1 MFGRLFL
8 FFSILLINTL
18 SFAQEGND
26 NEKHIMLLFAKNANS
41 ARLREFNAGFTS
53 YISNNKINAQIH
65 NIFLDIPGK
74 KDFMGKR
81 DKLEFLAKSDF
92 FSSQTDLLIA
102 TDSETH
108 NLLLSIDSLLPP
120 GLPVMSIFIAGHPIE
135 RKPRFSIIAV
145 NYPVEKNFLLGMKL
159 FPKTEEVVFISD
171 NTNYGTNEMIFAK
184 NVLEKYSKKTTIT
197 YLSPENSEFNNIF
210 SVTDSLPEHSFII
223 LSSWLLDQGGNY
235 NIEGN
240 FYPFIPRLAK
250 RAVFGIQ
257 NLSLGTGILGGYL
270 TSFWE
275 AGYKA
280 ASKSVK
286 LLKNP
291 GIRFHDTI
299 SDYKI
304 AFDFKVMQKWKLSDD
319 NLPEHSQF
327 INKPYNIFD
336 DYAREINF
344 IIALIVL
351 LSVSLVVF
359 AVYHLRYIRLYKD
372 NLKLSK
378 ENIARKELLDNTL
391 SVMSEGV
398 VSFDTDFKILD
409 INTAAKEMSGISGNP
424 VGLDFES
431 VFTTKQPR
439 GSESVLSLLATS
451 LNRKER
457 VKLSDYTKITYK
469 NEESR
474 VISGNISP
482 VIDSDNIVNQLVLV
496 FRDVTES
503 HRQKRFLRIAVESAK
518 SYTWFFNIY
527 NNSFVFG
534 ENYRNIYGAD
544 TPNEISMDMFL
555 AKVHPGDREKVLQSH
570 YSITTKRSTNFA
582 VEFRISFNNDNNY
595 EWWER
600 RGLTYSDSMSEEE
613 VKHVY
618 GMDINIDDHKEREKE
633 LIEAK
638 IKAEESDRLKSAFLS
653 NMSHEIRTPLN
664 GIVGFA
670 NLLADPDYSQKEK
683 DEFVKVINT
692 SSKVLM
698 NLVSDILDLSR
709 IESNTMN
716 FELKP
721 TNLNEHI
728 REIADSYKLSVNKDV
743 AFTIMLPEQTAW
755 VYTDPFRNRQVIT
768 NLINNS
774 LKFTEQGEICIG
786 YTIKDNYAEIY
797 VSDTGK
803 GIKKEL
809 LNNIFYRFY
818 KVDDFIAGT
827 GLGLPICKA
836 IVEKIGGSIWAES
849 EYGKGT
855 IIRYTIGLANQ
866 ICDTGKRPLILIA
879 EDLESNYQL
888 LAIILTRQYD
898 LIWAKNGAEA
908 VELFNKHNPSL
919 VLMDIKMPI
928 MDGLE
933 ATRAI
938 RKISEMVPIIAQTA
952 NAFESDH
959 QIAREAGCND
969 ILTKPI
975 KSSLLLHLVQKYL
988 S

>member
-8 FFSILLINTL
+8 FFSILLININ

-26 NEKHIMLLFAKNANS
+26 KEKHIMLLYAKNANS
-41 ARLREFNAGFTS
+41 ARLREFSAGFSS

-74 KDFMGKR
+74 KDFQGKK
-81 DKLEFLAKSDF
+81 DKIEFLVKSGF
-92 FSSQTDLLIA
+92 FNSQTDLLIA

-120 GLPVMSIFIAGHPIE
+120 ELPVMTICNAGSEIE
-135 RKPRFSIIAV
+135 RKPRFSVFAI
-145 NYPVEKNFLLGMKL
+145 NYPIEKNFLLGMKL
-159 FPKTEEVVFISD
+159 FPKTEQVVFISD
-171 NTNYGTNEMIFAK
+171 NSVYGINEMALAK
-184 NVLEKYSKKTTIT
+184 NVLEKYTKKTSIR
-197 YLSPENSEFNNIF
+197 YLSPENSEFSNIF

-223 LSSWLLDQGGNY
+223 LSSWLLDQRGNY
-235 NIEGN
+235 NMDGN

-270 TSFWE
+270 TSLWD

-280 ASKSVK
+280 ASRSVK
-286 LLKNP
+286 LLSNP
-291 GIRFHDTI
+291 GIRFHETI
-299 SDYKI
+299 SDYKTV
-304 AFDFKVMQKWKLSDD
+304 FDYRVMQKWKLSDD
-319 NLPEHSQF
+319 KLPEHSLF

-344 IIALIVL
+344 VIALIAL

-372 NLKLSK
+372 NLKLSR
-378 ENIARKELLDNTL
+378 ENSARKELLDNTL

-398 VSFDTDFKILD
+398 VSFDTEFKILD
-409 INTAAKEMSGISGNP
+409 INSAAKEMSGFTGNP
-424 VGLDFES
+424 VGLSFES
-431 VFTTKQPR
+431 VFTTKQPK
-439 GSESVLSLLATS
+439 GSQSVLSLLAAS
-451 LNRKER
+451 LNKKER
-457 VKLSDYTKITYK
+457 VKLPDYTRISYK

-503 HRQKRFLRIAVESAK
+503 YRQKRFLRIAVESAK
-518 SYTWFFNIY
+518 SYTWFFNTY

-534 ENYRNIYGAD
+534 ENYHNFYGAD
-544 TPNEISMDMFL
+544 TPNEISLDLFL
-555 AKVHPGDREKVLQSH
+555 DKVHPEDREKVLQSH
-570 YSITTKRSTNFA
+570 YSITTKRSTSFA
-582 VEFRISFNNDNNY
+582 VEFRISFNNDNIY

-600 RGLTYSDSMSEEE
+600 RGLTYSDSMSEDE
-613 VKHVY
+613 VKHIY
-618 GMDINIDDHKEREKE
+618 GMDINIDDHKERERE

-670 NLLADPDYSQKEK
+670 NLLADPDYTQKEK
-683 DEFVKVINT
+683 EEFVKVINT

-728 REIADSYKLSVNKDV
+728 KEIADSYKLSVNKNV
-743 AFTIMLPEQTAW
+743 TFTVILPDQTVW
-755 VYTDPFRNRQVIT
+755 VNTDPFRNRQVIT

-774 LKFTEQGEICIG
+774 LKFTEQGEIRIG
-786 YTIKDNYAEIY
+786 YTVKDNYAEIY

-809 LNNIFYRFY
+809 LNNIFHRFY

-836 IVEKIGGSIWAES
+836 IVEKMGGRIWAES
-849 EYGKGT
+849 EFGKGT
-855 IIRYTIGLANQ
+855 TIRYTIGLVNA
-866 ICDTGKRPLILIA
+866 ISETRKRPLILIA
-879 EDLESNYQL
+879 EDLDSNYQL
-888 LAIILTRQYD
+888 LSIILTHDYD

-919 VLMDIKMPI
+919 VLMDIKMPV

-933 ATRAI
+933 ATREI
-938 RKISEMVPIIAQTA
+938 RKISETVPIIAQTA

-975 KSSLLLHLVQKYL
+975 KSSLLLHLVKNYV

>member
-1 MFGRLFL
+1 MSGRLFL
-8 FFSILLINTL
+8 FFSILLINTF

-26 NEKHIMLLFAKNANS
+26 KEKHIMLLYAKNANS

-65 NIFLDIPGK
+65 SIFLDIPGK
-74 KDFMGKR
+74 KDFQGKK

-120 GLPVMSIFIAGHPIE
+120 GLPVLTICVAGHALE
-135 RKPRFSIIAV
+135 RKPRFSIFAV
-145 NYPVEKNFLLGMKL
+145 DYAVEKNFLLGMKL
-159 FPKTEEVVFISD
+159 FPKTEQVVFISD
-171 NTNYGTNEMIFAK
+171 NSLYGDNEKILAQ
-184 NVLEKYSKKTTIT
+184 NALEKYSKKISIK
-197 YLSPENSEFNNIF
+197 YLCPQDSEFNNIF

-223 LSSWLLDQGGNY
+223 LSSWLLDQRGNY
-235 NIEGN
+235 NMEGN
-240 FYPFIPRLAK
+240 FYQFIPRLSK
-250 RAVFGIQ
+250 RAVFGVQ
-257 NLSLGTGILGGYL
+257 NLSLGTGIIGGYL
-270 TSFWE
+270 TSFWD

-286 LLKNP
+286 LLRNP

-299 SDYKI
+299 RDYKI
-304 AFDFKVMQKWKLSDD
+304 AFDYKVMQKLKLTDD
-319 NLPEHSQF
+319 KLPAHSQL

-336 DYAREINF
+336 DYSREINF
-344 IIALIVL
+344 IIALIAL

-372 NLKLSK
+372 NLKLSR
-378 ENIARKELLDNTL
+378 ENSARKELLDNTL

-398 VSFDTDFKILD
+398 VSFDTQFKILD
-409 INTAAKEMSGISGNP
+409 INAAAKEMSGITGNP
-424 VGLDFES
+424 VGLSFDS
-431 VFTTKQPR
+431 VFTTKQPQGR
-439 GSESVLSLLATS
+439 DSVISLLALS
-451 LNRKER
+451 LRRKER
-457 VKLSDYTKITYK
+457 VKLSEYTRISYL

-474 VISGNISP
+474 VISGHISP
-482 VIDSDNIVNQLVLV
+482 VIDSDNIVSQLVLV

-503 HRQKRFLRIAVESAK
+503 YRQKRFLRIAVESAK
-518 SYTWFFNIY
+518 SYTWFFNTYSNTFI
-527 NNSFVFG
+527 FG
-534 ENYRNIYGAD
+534 ENYRNIYGDD

-555 AKVHPGDREKVLQSH
+555 AKVHPDDREKVLQNQ
-570 YSITTKRSTNFA
+570 YSITNNSLTNFS
-582 VEFRISFNNDNNY
+582 VEYRISFNNDNNY

-600 RGLTYSDSMSEEE
+600 RGVTYSDSMSEDE

-618 GMDINIDDHKEREKE
+618 GMDINIDDHKEREQE

-670 NLLADPDYSQKEK
+670 NLLADPYYTQKEK

-698 NLVSDILDLSR
+698 NLISDILDLSR

-721 TNLNEHI
+721 TDLNDHI
-728 REIADSYKLSVNKDV
+728 KEIADSYKLSVNENV
-743 AFTIMLPEQTAW
+743 AFTIELPDEATW
-755 VYTDPFRNRQVIT
+755 VNTDPFRNRQVLT

-774 LKFTEQGEICIG
+774 LKFTEQGEIRIG
-786 YTIKDNYAEIY
+786 YTVKDNYAEIY

-836 IVEKIGGSIWAES
+836 IVEKIGGRIWVES

-855 IIRYTIGLANQ
+855 IIRYTIGLANLAN
-866 ICDTGKRPLILIA
+866 DVGKRPLILIA
-879 EDLESNYQL
+879 EDLDSNYQL
-888 LAIILTRQYD
+888 LSIILTHNYD
-898 LIWAKNGAEA
+898 VIWAKNGEEA
-908 VELFNKHNPSL
+908 VDLFNKHNPSL

-928 MDGLE
+928 MDGLQ
-933 ATRAI
+933 ATREI
-938 RKISEMVPIIAQTA
+938 RKISETVPIIAQTA

-959 QIAREAGCND
+959 QVAREAGCND

-975 KSSLLLHLVQKYL
+975 KSSTLLHLVQKYL

>member
-1 MFGRLFL
+1 MLGRLFL
-8 FFSILLINTL
+8 FFSILLIN
-18 SFAQEGND
+18 
-26 NEKHIMLLFAKNANS
+26 
-41 ARLREFNAGFTS
+41 
-53 YISNNKINAQIH
+53 
-65 NIFLDIPGK
+65 
-74 KDFMGKR
+74 
-81 DKLEFLAKSDF
+81 
-92 FSSQTDLLIA
+92 
-102 TDSETH
+102 
-108 NLLLSIDSLLPP
+108 
-120 GLPVMSIFIAGHPIE
+120 
-135 RKPRFSIIAV
+135 
-145 NYPVEKNFLLGMKL
+145 
-159 FPKTEEVVFISD
+159 
-171 NTNYGTNEMIFAK
+171 
-184 NVLEKYSKKTTIT
+184 
-197 YLSPENSEFNNIF
+197 
-210 SVTDSLPEHSFII
+210 
-223 LSSWLLDQGGNY
+223 
-235 NIEGN
+235 
-240 FYPFIPRLAK
+240 
-250 RAVFGIQ
+250 
-257 NLSLGTGILGGYL
+257 
-270 TSFWE
+270 
-275 AGYKA
+275 
-280 ASKSVK
+280 
-286 LLKNP
+286 
-291 GIRFHDTI
+291 
-299 SDYKI
+299 
-304 AFDFKVMQKWKLSDD
+304 
-319 NLPEHSQF
+319 
-327 INKPYNIFD
+327 NIFD
-336 DYAREINF
+336 DYAKEINF

-359 AVYHLRYIRLYKD
+359 AVYHLRYMRLYKD
-372 NLKLSK
+372 NFKLSK
-378 ENIARKELLDNTL
+378 ENTARKELLDNTL

-398 VSFDTDFKILD
+398 VSFDTDFNIID
-409 INTAAKEMSGISGNP
+409 INAAAKKMSGMAGNP
-424 VGLDFES
+424 VGIGFES
-431 VFTTKQPR
+431 VFTTTQPH
-439 GSESVLSLLATS
+439 GSDSVLSLLAKS
-451 LNRKER
+451 LKKKKK
-457 VKLSDYTKITYK
+457 VKLSDYTRITYK

-482 VIDSDNIVNQLVLV
+482 VIDSENTVNQLVLV

-503 HRQKRFLRIAVESAK
+503 YRQKRFLRIAVESAK
-518 SYTWFFNIY
+518 SYTWFFNTHSNTFI
-527 NNSFVFG
+527 FG
-534 ENYRNIYGAD
+534 ENYRNIYGAN
-544 TPNEISMDMFL
+544 TPNEISMDLFL
-555 AKVHPGDREKVLQSH
+555 AKVHPDDREKVSQIH
-570 YSITTKRSTNFA
+570 NIITNNRSVKSA

-600 RGLTYSDSMSEEE
+600 RGLTCSDSMNEDE
-613 VKHVY
+613 VNHVY

-728 REIADSYKLSVNKDV
+728 KEIADSYKLSVNKNV
-743 AFTIMLPEQTAW
+743 TFSIILPEQTVW
-755 VYTDPFRNRQVIT
+755 VNTDPFRNRQVIT
-768 NLINNS
+768 NLINNA
-774 LKFTEQGEICIG
+774 LKFTEKGEIRIG
-786 YTIKDNYAEIY
+786 YTVKDNYAEVY

-818 KVDDFIAGT
+818 KADDFIPGT

-836 IVEKIGGSIWAES
+836 IVEKIGGRIWAES
-849 EYGKGT
+849 EYNKGT
-855 IIRYTIGLANQ
+855 VVRYTIGLANITQ
-866 ICDTGKRPLILIA
+866 DSGKKPLILIA
-879 EDLESNYQL
+879 EDLDSNYQL
-888 LAIILTRQYD
+888 LSIILTRNYD
-898 LIWAKNGAEA
+898 LVWAKNGAEA

-938 RKISEMVPIIAQTA
+938 RKISETVPIIAQTA

-975 KSSLLLHLVQKYL
+975 KSSLLLLLVKKYL